1 VTGTNEEVPTS
12 LLANQ
17 GEAPV
22 SSRTRST
29 GPPEAISIKSINDNP
44 HYGLSSH
51 QFGKNFVYH
60 FFSILVMK
68 YCIKTH
74 DLLRYRSEEVG
85 MLMIFKAHD
94 LLRYRSEEV
103 GMWMIFKA
111 HDLLRYRS
119 EEVGMWMI
127 FKTHDLL
134 RYRSEEV
141 GMLMI
146 FKTHD
151 LLRYRSEEV
160 GMWMIFKT
168 HDLLRYRSEEVGM
181 WMMSK
186 AHDLL
191 RYRSEEVGMWM
202 LVVVVNGVNH
212 CNKSTPPPYFFYPR
226 PILMKFLPIFNFLL
240 QVNPLTI
247 QVSHKAAGGRL
258 T

>member
-94 LLRYRSEEV
+94 LLRYRFEEV

-119 EEVGMWMI
+119 EEVGM
-127 FKTHDLL
+127 
-134 RYRSEEV
+134 
-141 GMLMI
+141 LMI
-146 FKTHD
+146 FKT
-151 LLRYRSEEV
+151 Y
-160 GMWMIFKT
+160 
-168 HDLLRYRSEEVGM
+168 DLLRYRSEEVGM

-191 RYRSEEVGMWM
+191 QYRSEEVGMWM

-240 QVNPLTI
+240 QVHPLTI